1 MTKEEILEAID
12 TMTVMEL
19 HELVEALKE
28 KYNVTAAAPMMAM
41 GAMPA
46 AATDAG
52 EAAQEKS
59 TYDVIITEAGQQK
72 IQVIKALK
80 EVIGVGLK
88 EAKELV
94 DAAPKAVKENCTEEE
109 ANKIKEALEAVG
121 ATVELK

>member
-1 MTKEEILEAID
+1 MDKDQILEAID
-12 TMTVMEL
+12 SMSVMEL

-41 GAMPA
+41 AGAPA
-46 AATDAG
+46 AGGDGDGAP
-52 EAAQEKS
+52 EKS
-59 TYDVIITEAGQQK
+59 TYDVIINEAGQQK

-80 EVIGVGLK
+80 EAIGVGLK

-94 DAAPKAVKENCTEEE
+94 DAAPKAVKEDCDEEE
-109 ANKIKEALEAVG
+109 ANKIKEALEGVG

>member
-28 KYNVTAAAPMMAM
+28 KYSVTAAAPMMAM

>member
-46 AATDAG
+46 AAADAG

>member
-12 TMTVMEL
+12 SMTVMDL
-19 HELVEALKE
+19 HQLVEALKE

-41 GAMPA
+41 AGMPMA
-46 AATDAG
+46 AGDG
-52 EAAQEKS
+52 EAAPEKS
-59 TYDVIITEAGQQK
+59 TYDVIISEAGQQK
-72 IQVIKALK
+72 IQVIKAVK
-80 EVIGVGLK
+80 EAIGIGLK

-109 ANKIKEALEAVG
+109 ANKIKEALEACG